1 MPVFPWSPESR
12 TGRCVYLMTPGELRA
27 QAAGVGIA
35 QPPDHAI
42 RLNPV
47 RPVVLRVLLHLT
59 NSSTA
64 EEL

>member
-1 MPVFPWSPESR
+1 
-12 TGRCVYLMTPGELRA
+12 MTPEELGG
-27 QAAGVGIA
+27 QAAGVGVA

-42 RLNPV
+42 WLNPV

-64 EEL
+64 KEL